1 MGNNF
6 GSRVDELPIALY
18 RRSYEENIVS
28 YIFHVSQMN
37 SSKIEYVVNQFYI
50 INFSLFRLTLIL
62 DICVSLTCFTNI
74 HVFQNSYNHE
84 SERNRVTQF
93 HRRFE

>member
-28 YIFHVSQMN
+28 HIFHVSQMN
-37 SSKIEYVVNQFYI
+37 SFRIEYVVNQFYI
-50 INFSLFRLTLIL
+50 INFSPFRLTLIL
-62 DICVSLTCFTNI
+62 DICVSLTCFNI

-93 HRRFE
+93 YRRFE

>member
-1 MGNNF
+1 MRNNF

-37 SSKIEYVVNQFYI
+37 SFKIEYVVNQFYI
-50 INFSLFRLTLIL
+50 INFSPFRLNSYNPI
-62 DICVSLTCFTNI
+62 I
-74 HVFQNSYNHE
+74 QNSYNHE